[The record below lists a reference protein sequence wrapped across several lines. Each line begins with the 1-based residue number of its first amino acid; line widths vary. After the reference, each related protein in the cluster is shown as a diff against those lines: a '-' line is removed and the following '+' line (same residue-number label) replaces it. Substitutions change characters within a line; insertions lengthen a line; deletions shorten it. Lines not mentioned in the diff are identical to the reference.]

1 MTKPQQAMLQ
11 CSNCGTPNPVI
22 LRRVI
27 DAQQDPQGK
36 NLLLNGRV
44 NTFQCQNCRTVNTV
58 SSPLLYHDATKE
70 LLIAFVPMDV
80 ALQQRINEDKAI
92 GDLMNELT
100 KSLPK
105 EQFRAYM
112 FNPKRALTMQGLIEQ
127 IIEADGI
134 TKDMIE
140 EQKKRVELLQ
150 KFLAADSEDAL
161 IKQVQE
167 HDAEVDMSLFQTL
180 SLMGQRVMQDGQQQ
194 IASHLMAI
202 QQVMLE
208 HSTFGKK
215 IMEQQQKQDSAIQ
228 EVAERLGKFGDAVTH
243 ADIIDMA
250 IDFGD
255 DDAKLQALVGLART
269 ALDYQ
274 FFLEFSE
281 RISKAPADEREKLEG
296 IRDRIRELTE
306 EVDAQTRNVVQQKTQ
321 LLRALLETDNIEEVL
336 SKNIDM
342 IDDNFMG
349 VLAANIQEAKRRQD
363 SDILAKMTRIYDK
376 AVAILQSQMTPEL
389 RFINDLLAAESP
401 EAMQKLIDDKADDY
415 DDLLDVVDAVE
426 ELFEAQGQEEG
437 IKRLEIIREA
447 LEKALN

>member
-1 MTKPQQAMLQ
+1 MTQPQQAALQ
-11 CSNCGTPNPVI
+11 CSNCGTPNPVT

-44 NTFQCQNCRTVNTV
+44 NTFRCQNCGTVNTV
-58 SSPLLYHDATKE
+58 SSPLLYHDASKE

-80 ALQQRINEDKAI
+80 ALQQKINEEKAI
-92 GDLMNELT
+92 GDLMNDLT
-100 KSLPK
+100 KNLPK

-140 EQKKRVELLQ
+140 DQKKRVELLQ
-150 KFLAADSEDAL
+150 EFLKAESEAAL

-167 HDAEVDMSLFQTL
+167 HDAEINMSLFQTL

-194 IASHLMAI
+194 MASHLMAI

-215 IMEQQQKQDSAIQ
+215 IMEQQQQQDSAIQ
-228 EVAERLGKFGDAVTH
+228 EVAERLGKLGESVTH
-243 ADIIDMA
+243 ADIIDLA
-250 IDFGD
+250 IEFDD
-255 DDAKLQALVGLART
+255 DDAKLQALVGLARS

-281 RISKAPADEREKLEG
+281 RISKAPADERDKLEAV
-296 IRDRIRELTE
+296 RDRIRELTE
-306 EVDAQTRNVVQQKTQ
+306 AVDAQTRSVVQEKTQ
-321 LLRALLETDNIEEVL
+321 LLRALLETDNLEEML
-336 SKNIDM
+336 GKNIEM

-363 SDILAKMTRIYDK
+363 ADVLAKMTQIYDK

-401 EAMQKLIDDKADDY
+401 EAMQKLIDDHADDY
-415 DDLLDVVDAVE
+415 DDLLDVIDAVE

-447 LEKALN
+447 LEKTLN

>member
-161 IKQVQE
+161 IKQVKE
-167 HDAEVDMSLFQTL
+167 HDTEIDMSLFQTL

-306 EVDAQTRNVVQQKTQ
+306 EVDAQTRSVVQQKTQ

-363 SDILAKMTRIYDK
+363 GDILTKMTQIYDK

-401 EAMQKLIDDKADDY
+401 EAMQKLIDDKADGY